1 MRVLVTGT
9 DSDVGKTWVACA
21 LARALLVAGRTVTA
35 LKVVETGVGDE
46 PGAEED
52 GELLAA
58 ATGQPEPRRALR
70 RLRTPIAPAAAAEL
84 EGVTL
89 DFDELTAEIERLAA
103 GADVTLI
110 EGAGGLL
117 TPVGWDW
124 NVADLAAA
132 LGARALVVGSDRL
145 GTVNHALLTLGA
157 LELAGVAVAG
167 VVLTTPAV
175 GDESTGTNAA
185 LVARIAGV
193 GHVTAA
199 PRTDDPLAAAAA
211 MHDVVG
217 WLLDSPV

>member
-21 LARALLVAGRTVTA
+21 LARALLAAGRTVTA
-35 LKVVETGVGDE
+35 LKVVDAGVGDA
-46 PGAEED
+46 PSADED
-52 GELLAA
+52 GAVLAA

-124 NVADLAAA
+124 SVADLAAA

-167 VVLTTPAV
+167 VVLTTPAQR
-175 GDESTGTNAA
+175 DESTGTNANMI
-185 LVARIAGV
+185 ARIAGIGNV
-193 GHVTAA
+193 ATA
-199 PRTDDPLAAAAA
+199 PLTDDPLAAAVA
-211 MHDVVG
+211 MKDVVG
-217 WLLDSPV
+217 WLLDSPP